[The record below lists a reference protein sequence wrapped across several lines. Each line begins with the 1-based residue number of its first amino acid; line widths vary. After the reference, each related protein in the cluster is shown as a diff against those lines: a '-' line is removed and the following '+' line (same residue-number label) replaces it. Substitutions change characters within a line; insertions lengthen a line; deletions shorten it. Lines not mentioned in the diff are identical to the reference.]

1 MKNKILAIIPAAGI
15 GQRFGTDK
23 PKQYEHL
30 NGMTVIESAVK
41 PFLDSNL
48 ISKIII
54 PISKSDSLIKKQ
66 NFIDHPKV
74 LIVDGGDT
82 RAE

>member
-54 PISKSDSLIKKQ
+54 PISKLYIQALINYKNFLLKK
-66 NFIDHPKV
+66 N
-74 LIVDGGDT
+74 
-82 RAE
+82 